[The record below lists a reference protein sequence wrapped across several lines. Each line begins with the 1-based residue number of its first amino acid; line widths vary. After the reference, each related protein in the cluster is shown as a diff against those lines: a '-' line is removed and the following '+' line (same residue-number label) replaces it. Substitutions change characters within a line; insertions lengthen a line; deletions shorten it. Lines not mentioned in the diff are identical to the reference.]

1 LLAEIGRYQ
10 ERPRGQLVFTRSIGQ
25 ASLNETGTELEVEM
39 QLPVLGI
46 DIAKQSYQVSLR
58 VGKKIERYEFANQ
71 PEHFRELSAWLK
83 QHKVKRCHA
92 CLEATNRYWEELAK
106 YLYAQGHVVSV
117 VNPSRIRDY
126 ARSKLLR
133 NKTDKL
139 DADLIA
145 DFCVTQTPDAWQ
157 PLRPEIQELQA
168 LMRHWEDL
176 KALHSE
182 VHARLSNGSP
192 SPSVH
197 QMLKEHLIFLDQQIA
212 ELKKQ
217 IENHID
223 QHPGL
228 KQQRDLLVSIP
239 GIGDLTAAKLLGE
252 NIQAFASTRA
262 LAAYA
267 GLNPQ
272 HRLSGTSIHY
282 RPRLSKIGNPH
293 LRKALYFPAINAKRF
308 NPIIRAFCER
318 LSQAD
323 KHTMTIIGAAMRKL
337 LSLCLGVLKSGIPFD
352 PNYQSSA
359 LLS

>member
-1 LLAEIGRYQ
+1 MKLA
-10 ERPRGQLVFTRSIGQ
+10 
-25 ASLNETGTELEVEM
+25 
-39 QLPVLGI
+39 VLGI
-46 DIAKQSYQVSLR
+46 DIAKQSYQVCLR
-58 VGKKIERYEFANQ
+58 VGKKIERHEFANQ
-71 PEHFRELSAWLK
+71 PENFGELSAWLK
-83 QHKVKRCHA
+83 QHKAKRCHV
-92 CLEATNRYWEELAK
+92 CMEATNRYWEELAK
-106 YLYAQGHVVSV
+106 YLYARGHRVSV

-145 DFCVTQTPDAWQ
+145 DFCATQSPDAWQ
-157 PLRPEIQELQA
+157 PLSPEIQELQA

-176 KALHSE
+176 KALRSE
-182 VHARLSNGSP
+182 IQARLSNGNP
-192 SPSVH
+192 SPSV
-197 QMLKEHLIFLDQQIA
+197 QEMLRQHLTFLDQQIA
-212 ELKKQ
+212 ALKKQ

-223 QHPGL
+223 RHPGL
-228 KQQRDLLVSIP
+228 KQQHDLLVSIP

-252 NIQAFASTRA
+252 NIQAFTSTRA

-272 HRLSGTSIHY
+272 HRLSGTSIHS

-308 NPIIRAFCER
+308 NPVIQTFCAR
-318 LSQAD
+318 LHRQD
-323 KHTMTIIGAAMRKL
+323 KHKMTVIGAAMRKL

-352 PNYQSSA
+352 PHYQSPA
-359 LLS
+359 LLHP

>member
-1 LLAEIGRYQ
+1 
-10 ERPRGQLVFTRSIGQ
+10 
-25 ASLNETGTELEVEM
+25 M
-39 QLPVLGI
+39 HLPELGI
-46 DIAKQSYQVSLR
+46 DIAKRSYQVSLR
-58 VGKKIERYEFANQ
+58 VGKKIERHEFANQ
-71 PEHFRELSAWLK
+71 ADQYQELSVWLK
-83 QHKVKRCHA
+83 QFHVKRCHT
-92 CLEATNRYWEELAK
+92 CMEATNRYWEDLAK

-145 DFCVTQTPDAWQ
+145 DFCATQKPDAWQ
-157 PLRPEIQELQA
+157 PLSPEVQELQA
-168 LMRHWEDL
+168 LMRLWEDL
-176 KALHSE
+176 KLMRSE
-182 VHARLSNGSP
+182 VHTRLSNGSP
-192 SPSVH
+192 SASVH
-197 QMLKEHLIFLDQQIA
+197 KMLSDHLAFLDQQLA
-212 ELKKQ
+212 ALKKQ

-239 GIGDLTAAKLLGE
+239 GIGELTAAKLLGE
-252 NIQAFASTRA
+252 NIQAFSSTRA

-267 GLNPQ
+267 GLSPQ
-272 HRLSGTSIHY
+272 QRRSGTSINS

-308 NPIIRAFCER
+308 NPIIQSFCER
-318 LSQAD
+318 LRQHD

-337 LSLCLGVLKSGIPFD
+337 LSLCLGVLKSGVPFD
-352 PNYQSSA
+352 PNYSSLA
-359 LLS
+359 LLPS

>member
-1 LLAEIGRYQ
+1 MKLG
-10 ERPRGQLVFTRSIGQ
+10 
-25 ASLNETGTELEVEM
+25 
-39 QLPVLGI
+39 VLGI
-46 DIAKQSYQVSLR
+46 DIAKQSDQVSLQI
-58 VGKKIERYEFANQ
+58 GKKIERHEFVNQ
-71 PEHFRELSAWLK
+71 PEHFQELSGWLK
-83 QHKVKRCHA
+83 EHKIKRCHA
-92 CLEATNRYWEELAK
+92 CMEATKRYWEDLAK
-106 YLYAQGHVVSV
+106 YVYAQGHGVSV

-145 DFCVTQTPDAWQ
+145 DFCATQSPEAWQ
-157 PLRPEIQELQA
+157 PLRPEVQELQA
-168 LMRHWEDL
+168 LRRHWEDL
-176 KALHSE
+176 KALRSE
-182 VHARLSNGSP
+182 VQARLSNGSP

-197 QMLKEHLIFLDQQIA
+197 SMLSEPVAFLDHQIA
-212 ELKKQ
+212 ALKKQ

-252 NIQAFASTRA
+252 NIQAFSSTRA

-308 NPIIRAFCER
+308 NPVIQTFCER
-318 LSQAD
+318 LHQHD
-323 KHTMTIIGAAMRKL
+323 KHKMTVIGAAMRKL
-337 LSLCLGVLKSGIPFD
+337 LSLCLGVLKSGVPFD
-352 PNYQSSA
+352 PNYQSPT
-359 LLS
+359 LLAS

>member
-1 LLAEIGRYQ
+1 
-10 ERPRGQLVFTRSIGQ
+10 
-25 ASLNETGTELEVEM
+25 M
-39 QLPVLGI
+39 KLPVLGI

-58 VGKKIERYEFANQ
+58 VGKKIERQEFANQ
-71 PEHFRELSAWLK
+71 PEHFQELSAWLK
-83 QHKVKRCHA
+83 QHKVKRCHV
-92 CLEATNRYWEELAK
+92 CMEATNRYWEELAK
-106 YLYAQGHVVSV
+106 YLYSQGYIVSV

-145 DFCVTQTPDAWQ
+145 DFCSTQTPDAWQ

-176 KALHSE
+176 KALRSE
-182 VHARLSNGSP
+182 IQARLSNGNP

-197 QMLKEHLIFLDQQIA
+197 QMLREHLTFLDHQIA

-217 IENHID
+217 IEDHID

-272 HRLSGTSIHY
+272 QRLSGTSIHY

-308 NPIIRAFCER
+308 NPIIRHFCAR
-318 LSQAD
+318 LQQRD
-323 KHTMTIIGAAMRKL
+323 KHNMTIIGAAMRKL
-337 LSLCLGVLKSGIPFD
+337 LSLCLGVLKSGVPFD
-352 PNYQSSA
+352 PNYLSA
-359 LLS
+359 PILHP

>member
-1 LLAEIGRYQ
+1 MKLA
-10 ERPRGQLVFTRSIGQ
+10 
-25 ASLNETGTELEVEM
+25 
-39 QLPVLGI
+39 VLGI
-46 DIAKQSYQVSLR
+46 DIAKQSYPVSLR
-58 VGKKIERYEFANQ
+58 VGKTIERHEFANQ
-71 PEHFRELSAWLK
+71 PEHFRELSAWLQ

-145 DFCVTQTPDAWQ
+145 DFCVTQAPDAWQ
-157 PLRPEIQELQA
+157 PLSPEVQELQA

-176 KALHSE
+176 KALRSE

-192 SPSVH
+192 SPSVGN
-197 QMLKEHLIFLDQQIA
+197 LLSEHVAFLDQQIA
-212 ELKKQ
+212 ALKKQ

-252 NIQAFASTRA
+252 NIQAFSSTRA

-272 HRLSGTSIHY
+272 HRLSGTSIY
-282 RPRLSKIGNPH
+282 SRPRLSKIGNPH

-308 NPIIRAFCER
+308 NPVIQTFCER
-318 LSQAD
+318 LHQHD
-323 KHTMTIIGAAMRKL
+323 KHKMTVIGAAMRKL
-337 LSLCLGVLKSGIPFD
+337 LSLCLGVLKSGVPFD
-352 PNYQSSA
+352 PHYQSIA
-359 LLS
+359 LPAS

>member
-1 LLAEIGRYQ
+1 
-10 ERPRGQLVFTRSIGQ
+10 
-25 ASLNETGTELEVEM
+25 M
-39 QLPVLGI
+39 
-46 DIAKQSYQVSLR
+46 
-58 VGKKIERYEFANQ
+58 
-71 PEHFRELSAWLK
+71 
-83 QHKVKRCHA
+83 
-92 CLEATNRYWEELAK
+92 EATNRYWEELAR

-145 DFCVTQTPDAWQ
+145 DFCATQSPDAWQ
-157 PLRPEIQELQA
+157 PLSPEVQVLQA

-176 KALHSE
+176 KALRSE
-182 VHARLSNGSP
+182 IHARLSNGSP

-197 QMLKEHLIFLDQQIA
+197 QMLSEHLTFLDQQLA
-212 ELKKQ
+212 ELKQ
-217 IENHID
+217 IESHID

-239 GIGDLTAAKLLGE
+239 GIGELTAAKLLGE
-252 NIQAFASTRA
+252 NIQAFSSTRA

-282 RPRLSKIGNPH
+282 RSRLSKMGNAH

-308 NPIIRAFCER
+308 NPIIQTFCER
-318 LSQAD
+318 LHQHD
-323 KHTMTIIGAAMRKL
+323 KHKMTVIGAAMRKL
-337 LSLCLGVLKSGIPFD
+337 LSLCLGVLKSGVPFD
-352 PNYQSSA
+352 PHYPSPA
-359 LLS
+359 HLHP

>member
-1 LLAEIGRYQ
+1 MKL
-10 ERPRGQLVFTRSIGQ
+10 S
-25 ASLNETGTELEVEM
+25 
-39 QLPVLGI
+39 VLGI
-46 DIAKQSYQVSLR
+46 DIAKQSYQVTLR
-58 VGKKIERYEFANQ
+58 IGKKIARHEFINQ
-71 PEHFRELSAWLK
+71 PEHFWELSAWLQ

-92 CLEATNRYWEELAK
+92 CMEATNRYWEELAK

-145 DFCVTQTPDAWQ
+145 DFCATQSPDAWQ
-157 PLRPEIQELQA
+157 PLSPEVQELQA

-176 KALHSE
+176 KALRSE
-182 VHARLSNGSP
+182 VHTRLSNGGP
-192 SPSVH
+192 STSVH
-197 QMLKEHLIFLDQQIA
+197 QMLREHLTFLDQQIA

-217 IENHID
+217 IENHIN

-262 LAAYA
+262 LTAYA

-272 HRLSGTSIHY
+272 HRLSGTSIHS
-282 RPRLSKIGNPH
+282 RPHLSKIGNPH

-308 NPIIRAFCER
+308 NPVIQTFCAR
-318 LSQAD
+318 LQRQD
-323 KHTMTIIGAAMRKL
+323 KHKMTVIGAAMRKL
-337 LSLCLGVLKSGIPFD
+337 LSLCLGVLKSGVPFD
-352 PNYQSSA
+352 PNYRPLA
-359 LLS
+359 LLHP